1 MQKGRLIYLYSSK
14 TRKQGIYFILTS
26 GIGWIMDFSIYSLLV
41 STLNM
46 NVMYSNMISALP
58 AITYVFI
65 TSTKKIFNNNK
76 TNMKLGYKYLI
87 YFIYQVMLL
96 AIVSY
101 IGQVLFDNIIDFITY
116 QIILKYLKIIIK
128 LFITPITMSCNFIF
142 MKLLIEK
149 L

>member
-1 MQKGRLIYLYSSK
+1 
-14 TRKQGIYFILTS
+14 
-26 GIGWIMDFSIYSLLV
+26 
-41 STLNM
+41 
-46 NVMYSNMISALP
+46 
-58 AITYVFI
+58 
-65 TSTKKIFNNNK
+65 
-76 TNMKLGYKYLI
+76 
-87 YFIYQVMLL
+87 MLL

-128 LFITPITMSCNFIF
+128 LFITPITMICNFIF